1 MNCCHNL
8 RDSWKAKLTEFG
20 HRIVVWNMEK
30 TLVVDN
36 AAMGRELA
44 GGLLEERPDWTVP
57 YAQDGKEALAQLERS
72 TCPSQ

>member
-1 MNCCHNL
+1 
-8 RDSWKAKLTEFG
+8 
-20 HRIVVWNMEK
+20 MEK
-30 TLVVDN
+30 TLVVDD